1 MVPDWK
7 QVDNQ
12 ISKSPTQNQTRQNE
26 GSWIENKQQ
35 GLMMEDFHRQWWWS
49 GDFQAECGKKK

>member
-12 ISKSPTQNQTRQNE
+12 IQITNPNQTRQNE

-35 GLMMEDFHRQWWWS
+35 GLMMEDFQADS
-49 GDFQAECGKKK
+49 GDEVVILTKSVEKK